1 MYLQV
6 YVNERGKLL
15 KLRQQIH
22 LHALQAQISRCVPWE
37 DEHMCACDLC
47 CVQQPSC
54 VVRLHIVG

>member
-22 LHALQAQISRCVPWE
+22 LHALQAQVSRCVPWE
-37 DEHMCACDLC
+37 EEHMCACDLC
-47 CVQQPSC
+47 CVQ
-54 VVRLHIVG
+54 